1 MKQNTSSK
9 YKPRGLKNTCDVT
22 VIVCTV
28 DVAVDV
34 MLMILVVVS
43 LLLSLPGGEVICNNN
58 KENKCMQAVP
68 HAIVLLQPCPINH
81 YVLVG
86 LDKII
91 H

>member
-1 MKQNTSSK
+1 MT
-9 YKPRGLKNTCDVT
+9 VT

-58 KENKCMQAVP
+58 KEIKCMQA

-81 YVLVG
+81 YVLVS